1 MGKGFRGRCRQ
12 GLERRLRT
20 SHRHG
25 KRKEVGEIL
34 AALCTVH
41 NLIARMKIGFAQIN
55 PTVGDLR
62 GNFEKIA
69 GAYDQLARA
78 GADIVIAP
86 ELAVT
91 GYPLQD
97 LVFKSRF
104 VPENLAVL
112 DQLQKRLNKPA
123 LLVGFVDR
131 NEGRGKPFHNAAA
144 LLQAGEPL
152 QKTHKSLLPTYD
164 VFDEDRYFEPAREIA
179 PLKFRGHR
187 IGVTICEDIWTERYL
202 PRPFYDVDPVRA
214 LVAQEA
220 EMILN
225 VSASPF
231 SLRKPAVRREMISG
245 LAGTYQRPIFYCN
258 TVGGNDQ
265 LVFDGNSIAV
275 NARGQLLAQ
284 LPAFE
289 EASVIVDS
297 ESVQTPEIPLA
308 DIVQELYSALRLGL
322 RDYLAKCGFKSAV
335 LGLSGGIDSAVVAA
349 IAVDAI
355 GADNVTGVSM
365 PSQFSSRGSVLDA
378 LALAKN
384 LGIQCLQIPIADA
397 FAVFK
402 AQFKE
407 VFAGRTEDATE
418 ENMQAR
424 LRGMTLMALS
434 NKFGHLVLSTGNKS
448 ELAVGYCTIYGDMAG
463 GLAVISD
470 VPKTIV
476 YELARWI
483 NSEYTSRGGRQSEI
497 IPSSTIDKPP
507 SAELKP
513 DQTDQDVLPPYE
525 ILDEILRLYVEE
537 NLSARD
543 IITHGYDEKTVRW
556 VQRRVDLNEYKR
568 EQAAPGLKVTSRAF
582 GIGRRMP
589 IAQRYV
595 D

>member
-1 MGKGFRGRCRQ
+1 
-12 GLERRLRT
+12 
-20 SHRHG
+20 
-25 KRKEVGEIL
+25 
-34 AALCTVH
+34 
-41 NLIARMKIGFAQIN
+41 MKIGFAQIN
-55 PTVGDLR
+55 PTVGDLQ
-62 GNFEKIA
+62 GNFEKIVK
-69 GAYDQLARA
+69 AYDQLVDA

-86 ELAVT
+86 ELAVP
-91 GYPLQD
+91 GYPPQD
-97 LVFKSRF
+97 LLFKSRF

-112 DQLQKRLNKPA
+112 DRLQKRLSKPA

-144 LLQAGEPL
+144 LLQADQPM

-164 VFDEDRYFEPAREIA
+164 VFDEDRYFQPATQVA
-179 PLKFRGHR
+179 PLNFRGR
-187 IGVTICEDIWTERYL
+187 RVGVTICEDIWTERYL
-202 PRPFYDVDPVRA
+202 PRPLYAVDPLRS
-214 LVAQEA
+214 LVDQEA
-220 EMILN
+220 EIILN

-231 SLRKPAVRREMISG
+231 NLRKPAVRREMISG

-258 TVGGNDQ
+258 SVGGNDQ

-275 NARGQLLAQ
+275 NARGELVAQ

-289 EASVIVDS
+289 EASVVVDTESAGAATIPS
-297 ESVQTPEIPLA
+297 ENITA
-308 DIVQELYSALRLGL
+308 ELYGALRLGL

-349 IAVDAI
+349 IAADAL
-355 GADNVTGVSM
+355 GPENVTGVSM

-378 LALAKN
+378 LALSKN
-384 LGIQCLQIPIADA
+384 LGIQCLQIPIADT
-397 FAVFK
+397 FTVFK

-463 GLAVISD
+463 GLALISD
-470 VPKTIV
+470 VPKTMI
-476 YELARWI
+476 YELARFI
-483 NSEYTSRGGRQSEI
+483 NRKREI
-497 IPSSTIDKPP
+497 IPVSTIEKPP
-507 SAELKP
+507 SAELRPNQK
-513 DQTDQDVLPPYE
+513 DQDTLPPYDV
-525 ILDEILRLYVEE
+525 LDAILRLYVEE
-537 NLSARD
+537 NLSAAE
-543 IITHGYDEKTVRW
+543 IAAQGFDEATVRW

-568 EQAAPGLKVTSRAF
+568 AQAAPGLRVTSRAF
-582 GIGRRMP
+582 GVGRRMP

-595 D
+595 G